1 VSSKPL
7 RGSDTL
13 YSRGL
18 PRALHRMQPTP
29 SSPLL
34 LSDESHVKGRWGEDV
49 GGGTGGGTKNLV
61 GWHQSRQGATAVEL
75 SLGDPIGD
83 GCG

>member
-7 RGSDTL
+7 RSSDTL

-34 LSDESHVKGRWGEDV
+34 LSDESHVMGMWGEDV
-49 GGGTGGGTKNLV
+49 GGSGGRTKNLR
-61 GWHQSRQGATAVEL
+61 GWHQSRQW
-75 SLGDPIGD
+75 S
-83 GCG
+83 